1 MDQHADHPWFREELL
16 EQRAR
21 HRRWLYGL
29 RWLRDPE
36 EDAAL
41 PETDADPVLL
51 EVRWRQA
58 IDAACTQ
65 EWREYLDERVAAATA
80 DQVDRFYQRTAVA
93 MSWGQFMASMGQV
106 ISDARTEARPPKTE
120 RNAEEEVAT
129 LRSALRLA
137 EQLAAKADQA
147 LGRPA

>member
-1 MDQHADHPWFREELL
+1 
-16 EQRAR
+16 
-21 HRRWLYGL
+21 
-29 RWLRDPE
+29 
-36 EDAAL
+36 
-41 PETDADPVLL
+41 
-51 EVRWRQA
+51 
-58 IDAACTQ
+58 
-65 EWREYLDERVAAATA
+65 
-80 DQVDRFYQRTAVA
+80 
-93 MSWGQFMASMGQV
+93 MSWGQFMASMGQL